1 MSESSSS
8 FSGKTLELA
17 HRLGAVR
24 TKRILSAAINNRSN
38 DKDPAKNAGSKQPFD
53 YLIVIDFESTCWERK
68 SGAPPSEIIE
78 FPAVMIDTAKG
89 DVVDEFHTYVMPT
102 ENPKLSEFCTSLT
115 GNL

>member
-17 HRLGAVR
+17 RRLGAVR
-24 TKRILSAAINNRSN
+24 TKRIVSAANNRSN
-38 DKDPAKNAGSKQPFD
+38 DKDPANNAGSKQPFD

-115 GNL
+115 GN